1 MKLLYKATSADGTVQ
16 QGTIEA
22 KDINEAAYYLR
33 SRALL
38 PISIREKP
46 EDSFSLEG
54 LLKRQ
59 SGTDIVLFTRQL
71 SSILASG
78 LTLMQG
84 LSILKEQI
92 QNDSMKTIVDGIIA
106 DVQEGKSFSFAIG
119 KYPKVFSPVYIS
131 LIKAGESSGFLDK
144 ILERLANN
152 LEKSQQLKSTIRS
165 ALLYPIIIVVL
176 MVVVMTIMMIFVIP
190 QLTSLYSNLNISLPF
205 TTQVVVGISNF
216 TISFWPLIIGLA
228 VIAFFGYT
236 RWTATASGKLIRDDL
251 LLRIPVF
258 GRLVRLSIL
267 TEFSRTL
274 GLLIGA
280 GTLVVQSLI
289 ETADVAGNAVYKN
302 AINDIAKRVEKGIA
316 MGDAI
321 ATYNIFPPILVQM
334 IHIGEQTG
342 KLDESLLKVSEYFDR
357 EVEEGVKGL
366 TTALEPFIMVI
377 LGLAVAFLIISIIT
391 PIYNLTSSI
400 Q

>member
-1 MKLLYKATSADGTVQ
+1 MKLIYKATSADGTVQ

-46 EDSFSLEG
+46 EDSFSLDS
-54 LLKRQ
+54 LFKRQ

-84 LSILKEQI
+84 LSILKEQL
-92 QNDSMKTIVDGIIA
+92 QNDSMKTIVNGIIA

-176 MVVVMTIMMIFVIP
+176 MIAVMTIMMIFVIP

-216 TISFWPLIIGLA
+216 TISFWPLIIGA
-228 VIAFFGYT
+228 VIISFFAYT

-302 AINDIAKRVEKGIA
+302 AIDDVAKRVEKGIT

-321 ATYNIFPPILVQM
+321 ATYAIFPPILIQM

-366 TTALEPFIMVI
+366 TTALEPFIMVV